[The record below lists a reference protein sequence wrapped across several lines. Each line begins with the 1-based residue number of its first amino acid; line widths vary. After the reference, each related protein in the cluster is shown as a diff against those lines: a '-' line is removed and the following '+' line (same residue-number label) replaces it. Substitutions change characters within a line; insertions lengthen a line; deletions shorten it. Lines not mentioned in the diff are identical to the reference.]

1 MFARTPRLL
10 LRPGWSDDSA
20 QLVAALNDEGVA
32 RNLSRVP
39 FPYGP
44 ADAEQFLAMP
54 QDQRHPNLLIFSRT
68 SGLPRLVGGVGLA
81 RGLTDDTQ
89 DRVELGYWIAR
100 PYWGLGFATEAARA
114 LMQAVRAI
122 GHRQVMARHAV
133 DNPASGRVLRK
144 LGFRPTGATVRTPS
158 RARGAEMLAAL
169 FEDGAEGDMGGG
181 KVGRRALCAG

>member
-20 QLVAALNDEGVA
+20 LLVAALNDEGVA
-32 RNLSRVP
+32 RNLARVP

-44 ADAEQFLAMP
+44 ADAEQFLAQP
-54 QDQRHPNLLIFSRT
+54 QDPRHPNLLIFSRT
-68 SGLPRLVGGVGLA
+68 NGPPRLVGGVGLV
-81 RGLTDDTQ
+81 RGVSADAD

-122 GHRQVMARHAV
+122 GHRHVMARHAV

-144 LGFRPTGATVRTPS
+144 LGFRPTGTTVRTPS
-158 RARGAEMLAAL
+158 RARGADMLAAL
-169 FEDGAEGDMGGG
+169 FEDGEGGTMAGGQ
-181 KVGRRALCAG
+181 VGLRYCVG